1 MEKLSTFWISISF
14 IIILNFK
21 YSFKNFHIYK
31 NKKKNDILRKYND
44 YIIICKNGKIINQI
58 PYFNLKP
65 KISIIIILYN
75 SEKSILK
82 SIRSVQ
88 NQKMSDIEIL
98 IIDDFSSDNSL
109 KIIEKCQN
117 IDKRIKIIKNKK
129 NRGALY
135 TRSIGV
141 LNAKSKYI
149 ITLDSDDLFINDNIF
164 YLCYKEIINNKLD
177 ILEFSGFQVKKPIFR
192 LNNILPKIALYLRY
206 KTNNLTLIQPKLF
219 DFLYQKNGSKII
231 RRVDGY
237 LWGKCIKTNIYIQA
251 LNILGKNIYSQYH
264 NYGED
269 RIVNFVLFKYAKSF
283 KFIEEYG
290 IVYLY
295 NPFSLCNSYNKE
307 SITYDEL
314 INILSIYNFTKN
326 SKNLNIVVYELNY
339 RWKNII
345 KPGLNDNNKNFTK
358 YIINLLLKNKYI
370 IKKDKKKLIKYLIDL

>member
-1 MEKLSTFWISISF
+1 
-14 IIILNFK
+14 
-21 YSFKNFHIYK
+21 
-31 NKKKNDILRKYND
+31 
-44 YIIICKNGKIINQI
+44 
-58 PYFNLKP
+58 
-65 KISIIIILYN
+65 
-75 SEKSILK
+75 
-82 SIRSVQ
+82 
-88 NQKMSDIEIL
+88 MSDIEIL
-98 IIDDFSSDNSL
+98 IIDDYSSDNSL

-117 IDKRIKIIKNKK
+117 IDKRIKIIRNKK

-219 DFLYQKNGSKII
+219 DFLFQKNGSKII

-295 NPFSLCNSYNKE
+295 NPFSLCNSHNKE

-339 RWKNII
+339 RWKDII

-370 IKKDKKKLIKYLIDL
+370 IKKDKKKLKKYLIDL